1 MRTQRKHPPRPRRSR
16 RLGVDLLAYV
26 RIPAVQRSGA
36 PCAGL
41 HSRDR
46 MQPAEAP
53 TRRAAESPSTGVSD
67 SANPRVAYSLALLFA
82 INLLNFYDRQT
93 LGPLA
98 EPIRKEFHLTDT
110 QLGMLGTMFTIL
122 YAVVGVPFGRL
133 ADSWS
138 RKKLLA
144 LGMLVWSALT
154 AGAALVTSFAMLVVT
169 RLGVGVGEA
178 VCAPAGT
185 SWIGDLFPAGKRG
198 RALAFFMMAVPL
210 GTALSYMVS
219 GPVAQAFGWR
229 AALVIAAAPA
239 AILIPALLLLREPRR
254 GASESHV
261 SAGHHV
267 PAWSL
272 VRIPTLWWII
282 ASGAMINF
290 NLYALGTFL
299 PAFLTR
305 VHGLSVAQSGFWLGL
320 GHAGAG
326 VFAVVTGGLISDY
339 VIRKRRNGR
348 MLSAAGAA
356 IAAAPLALWS
366 VMVPRGS
373 WVAAIV
379 LMCAAYGLLNVYY
392 GTVYSCIQDIVAPAL
407 RGTAMS
413 IYFMAMYLCG
423 ASFGPLFTG
432 RLSDMMARRAAT
444 MAGSS
449 VITEAA
455 RATGLQQAM
464 FVIPV
469 LSVGLAL
476 VLYAG
481 SRTVARDMAARDRQL
496 Q

>member
-1 MRTQRKHPPRPRRSR
+1 MVSP
-16 RLGVDLLAYV
+16 
-26 RIPAVQRSGA
+26 
-36 PCAGL
+36 
-41 HSRDR
+41 
-46 MQPAEAP
+46 EASI
-53 TRRAAESPSTGVSD
+53 RRAAASP
-67 SANPRVAYSLALLFA
+67 PRCLGDTTASRRGAGLGLAVLFA
-82 INLLNFYDRQT
+82 INLLNFYDRQA

-110 QLGMLGTMFTIL
+110 QLGVLGTIFTLL

-144 LGMLVWSALT
+144 LGMFVWSSLT

-185 SWIGDLFPAGKRG
+185 SWIGDLFPAHKRS

-229 AALVIAAAPA
+229 TALIIAALPA
-239 AILIPALLLLREPRR
+239 LILIPSLIALREPKR

-261 SAGHHV
+261 SAGHDV
-267 PAWSL
+267 SAWSL
-272 VRIPTLWWII
+272 ARIPTLWWII

-299 PAFLTR
+299 PAFVTR
-305 VHGLSVAQSGFWLGL
+305 VHGLSIARSAFWLGV
-320 GHAGAG
+320 GHAAAG
-326 VFAVVTGGLISDY
+326 VFAVLAGGLMGDY
-339 VIRKRRNGR
+339 AIRKRRNGR
-348 MLSAAGAA
+348 MLSASAMAL
-356 IAAAPLALWS
+356 AAAPLALWS
-366 VMVPRGS
+366 VMQPAGS
-373 WVAAIV
+373 WAATII
-379 LMCAAYGLLNVYY
+379 LMCAAYGLLNTYY
-392 GTVYSCIQDIVAPAL
+392 GTVYSAIHDIVVPAL

-413 IYFMAMYLCG
+413 VYFMAMYLCG
-423 ASFGPLFTG
+423 ASFGPLLTG

-444 MAGSS
+444 IAGSAT
-449 VITEAA
+449 ITEAA

-469 LSVGLAL
+469 LSVGLAV

-481 SRTVARDMAARDRQL
+481 SRTVARDMAARDRRVQP
-496 Q
+496 

>member
-1 MRTQRKHPPRPRRSR
+1 MASPEASVRRVAPSPPRPLGDAIASR
-16 RLGVDLLAYV
+16 RG
-26 RIPAVQRSGA
+26 
-36 PCAGL
+36 AGL
-41 HSRDR
+41 
-46 MQPAEAP
+46 
-53 TRRAAESPSTGVSD
+53 G
-67 SANPRVAYSLALLFA
+67 LAVLFA
-82 INLLNFYDRQT
+82 INLLNFYDRQA

-98 EPIRKEFHLTDT
+98 EPIRKEFQLTDT
-110 QLGMLGTMFTIL
+110 QLGVLGTIFTLL

-144 LGMLVWSALT
+144 LGMFVWSSLT
-154 AGAALVTSFAMLVVT
+154 AGTALVTSFAMLVIT

-185 SWIGDLFPAGKRG
+185 SWIGDLFPAHKRS

-229 AALVIAAAPA
+229 TALVIAALPSV
-239 AILIPALLLLREPRR
+239 ILIPSLIALREPQR

-261 SAGHHV
+261 SAGHDV
-267 PAWSL
+267 SAWSL
-272 VRIPTLWWII
+272 ARIPTLWWIT

-299 PAFLTR
+299 PAFVTR
-305 VHGLSVAQSGFWLGL
+305 VHGLSIARSAFWLGV
-320 GHAGAG
+320 GHAAAG
-326 VFAVVTGGLISDY
+326 VFAVLAGGLIGDY
-339 VIRKRRNGR
+339 AIRKRRNGR
-348 MLSAAGAA
+348 MLSASVMAL
-356 IAAAPLALWS
+356 AAAPLALWS
-366 VMVPRGS
+366 VMQPAGS
-373 WVAAIV
+373 WAATII
-379 LMCAAYGLLNVYY
+379 LMCAAYGLLNTYY
-392 GTVYSCIQDIVAPAL
+392 GTVYSAIHDIVVPAL

-413 IYFMAMYLCG
+413 VYFMAMYLCG
-423 ASFGPLFTG
+423 ASFGPLLTG
-432 RLSDMMARRAAT
+432 RLSDMMARRAA
-444 MAGSS
+444 ALSGSAA
-449 VITEAA
+449 ITEAA

-464 FVIPV
+464 FVIPI

-496 Q
+496 QP